1 MWEMIDREDLLLS
14 SLPKRIGDKDT
25 EGHNSRVQLQIL
37 KQTNKNAPLLMG
49 YRESKHNFEAIRIG
63 FRSEVYTSIVLV

>member
-1 MWEMIDREDLLLS
+1 M
-14 SLPKRIGDKDT
+14 
-25 EGHNSRVQLQIL
+25 HNLQVQLQIL
-37 KQTNKNAPLLMG
+37 KQTNNNAPLLMG